1 MKGVIIDN
9 AYVDGSVLVLHFNR
23 NANKNAESKMYDCL
37 LTATFNEYIIKYGIN
52 EAHTRMCEDVI
63 FIKRYNLSDVEYIK
77 ALFNDFD
84 EFLFP
89 EHFLVIFLTVIKKGI
104 SENGTSDDLLA
115 LNSIVNCDYILK
127 HVIR

>member
-23 NANKNAESKMYDCL
+23 NANKNAESKMYGCL
-37 LTATFNEYIIKYGIN
+37 LTATFNEYVIKYGIN
-52 EAHTRMCEDVI
+52 EAHTRMREDVCA
-63 FIKRYNLSDVEYIK
+63 IKRYDLSDVEYIK
-77 ALFNDFD
+77 ALFKDFD

-89 EHFLVIFLTVIKKGI
+89 EHFLITFLTTIKRGI
-104 SENGTSDDLLA
+104 SENGTSDDLIT
-115 LNSIVNCDYILK
+115 LNSIVNCDYIIE